1 MPTLYCGARLI
12 LKYQKTKLFI
22 LHIISLPKNC
32 CWELWPITSPVT
44 CTAIR
49 CYHPTLRKQTH
60 THTRILNIYH
70 CGYFPFKKVMWSCH
84 NYWLDSGPGT
94 LVPRWRHAELSV
106 AGPFAFSTAHFGD
119 HAATIFEGEA
129 SSKRFNAADHTPG
142 AALHP
147 CRASPEAVRD
157 IGGPNKG
164 A

>member
-1 MPTLYCGARLI
+1 MPTLYCGAWLI

-60 THTRILNIYH
+60 THTHTEHLPLWILPIQKSDVKLPQLLAGLRPWNTRSTLKARWA
-70 CGYFPFKKVMWSCH
+70 FSC
-84 NYWLDSGPGT
+84 S
-94 LVPRWRHAELSV
+94 
-106 AGPFAFSTAHFGD
+106 PFAFSTAHFGD